1 MSTLLLTILA
11 VSLSVTLVGF
21 FLSSKPQGRQGRSE
35 QTVYRAISYSERQ
48 SGRRLQVTDPL
59 RTRRIAAYTEQ
70 PSLWRSGRD
79 WAGALQPSQIGR
91 IFGKPSSDPTSWIG
105 IILVLVSV
113 FLLGLFVLRSLLPS
127 AGLSAMG
134 WSGNLSTSASSS
146 SNNSSTSVQAHYQ
159 ASQALVRL
167 GQVDPAQY
175 NSTQDFNTWG
185 YSACSTAAMTEV
197 INAYGHHYRIAD
209 ILKVEAQIGAITPS
223 QGLLDG
229 SGIQQTVA
237 HFGFKTTYMQS
248 ETLNDVINVA
258 NAGTPV
264 IVGFPPDRYA
274 GGHLLVVTGGNAN
287 YVYLADSSLY
297 NRHSLTHAQFM
308 NWWAGF
314 AAIVTPK

>member
-11 VSLSVTLVGF
+11 VSLVVILVGF
-21 FLSSKPQGRQGRSE
+21 YLSSKPQGPSE
-35 QTVYRAISYSERQ
+35 QTPYRPVRYNERQ
-48 SGRRLQVTDPL
+48 ISRRVRVSEAP

-70 PSLWRSGRD
+70 PALWRSGRE
-79 WAGALQPSQIGR
+79 WTTALQPAQLGR

-113 FLLGLFVLRSLLPS
+113 FLLGLFMLRSLLPS

-146 SNNSSTSVQAHYQ
+146 SSNSSTSIQAHYQ

-175 NSTQDFNTWG
+175 NSTQDFNTWA

-229 SGIQQTVA
+229 SGIQKTVA
-237 HFGFKTTYMQS
+237 HFGFKTTYMEN
-248 ETLNDVINVA
+248 ETLNDVITVA
-258 NAGTPV
+258 NTGTPV

-308 NWWAGF
+308 NWWEGF
-314 AAIVTPK
+314 AAIVTPE

>member
-11 VSLSVTLVGF
+11 VSVSVTLVGF
-21 FLSSKPQGRQGRSE
+21 FLSSKPQERSG
-35 QTVYRAISYSERQ
+35 QTPYRAVRYNERQ
-48 SGRRLQVTDPL
+48 IARRVDVAEQSL
-59 RTRRIAAYTEQ
+59 RTRRISAYSEQ
-70 PSLWRSGRD
+70 RTGWNRAVA
-79 WAGALQPSQIGR
+79 WQPAQLGR
-91 IFGKPSSDPTSWIG
+91 IFSKPSSDPTSWLG
-105 IILVLVSV
+105 VILVLVSV
-113 FLLGLFVLRSLLPS
+113 FLLGLFMLRSLLPS
-127 AGLSAMG
+127 AGLSSMG
-134 WSGNLSTSASSS
+134 WSGNLSASASTSSS
-146 SNNSSTSVQAHYQ
+146 STNASTQIQAHYQ

-209 ILKVEAQIGAITPS
+209 ILKVEAQIGAITP
-223 QGLLDG
+223 QEGLLDG

-237 HFGFKTTYMQS
+237 HFGFKTTYMQN
-248 ETLNDVINVA
+248 ETLNDVIKVA

-274 GGHLLVVTGGNAN
+274 GGHLLVVTGGNAD

-297 NRHSLTHAQFM
+297 NRHSLTHEQFM

>member
-11 VSLSVTLVGF
+11 VSLAVTLVGF
-21 FLSSKPQGRQGRSE
+21 FLSSKPQRRSG
-35 QTVYRAISYSERQ
+35 QTANRAVPYNERQ
-48 SGRRLQVTDPL
+48 IARRVRVSEPVRSRSASAYTRQPTLERPL
-59 RTRRIAAYTEQ
+59 RNWTIAWQ
-70 PSLWRSGRD
+70 PV
-79 WAGALQPSQIGR
+79 QIGR
-91 IFGKPSSDPTSWIG
+91 IFGKPTSDPTSWLG
-105 IILVLVSV
+105 VILVLVSV
-113 FLLGLFVLRSLLPS
+113 FLLGLYMLRTLLPS

-134 WSGNLSTSASSS
+134 WSGNLSASTSS

-175 NSTQDFNTWG
+175 SSTQDFNIWA

-209 ILKVEAQIGAITPS
+209 ILQVEARIGAITPS

-237 HFGFKTTYMQS
+237 HFGFKTTYMQN

-258 NAGTPV
+258 NTGTPV

-274 GGHLLVVTGGNAN
+274 GGHLLVVTGGNAD

-308 NWWAGF
+308 NWWEGF
-314 AAIVTPK
+314 AAIVTPE

>member
-11 VSLSVTLVGF
+11 ISLAVILVGF
-21 FLSSKPQGRQGRSE
+21 FLSSKPQGRSE
-35 QTVYRAISYSERQ
+35 QTPYRAVRYNERQ
-48 SGRRLQVTDPL
+48 LTRRVRVAEPPL
-59 RTRRIAAYTEQ
+59 RTRRISVYTEQ
-70 PSLWRSGRD
+70 RTGWNRAVA
-79 WAGALQPSQIGR
+79 WQPSQIGR
-91 IFGKPSSDPTSWIG
+91 IFGRPTSDPTSWIG
-105 IILVLVSV
+105 VILVLVSV
-113 FLLGLFVLRSLLPS
+113 FLLGLYMLRSLLPS

-134 WSGNLSTSASSS
+134 WSGNLSASASSS
-146 SNNSSTSVQAHYQ
+146 SNNSSTLVQAHYQ

-175 NSTQDFNTWG
+175 NSTQDFNTWA

-209 ILKVEAQIGAITPS
+209 ILKVEAQIGAITP
-223 QGLLDG
+223 QLGLLDG

-237 HFGFKTTYMQS
+237 HFGFKTTYMQN

-264 IVGFPPDRYA
+264 IVGFPPDRYT
-274 GGHLLVVTGGNAN
+274 GGHLLVVIGGNAN

-314 AAIVTPK
+314 AAIVTPNS

>member
-11 VSLSVTLVGF
+11 VSLVVTLVGF
-21 FLSSKPQGRQGRSE
+21 FLSSKPQGRRE
-35 QTVYRAISYSERQ
+35 QTPYRAVRYDERQ
-48 SGRRLQVTDPL
+48 MSRRMRVVEPPL
-59 RTRRIAAYTEQ
+59 RSRRISAYTEQ
-70 PSLWRSGRD
+70 RTGWN
-79 WAGALQPSQIGR
+79 WAVAWQPSQIGR
-91 IFGKPSSDPTSWIG
+91 VLGKPTSDPTSWIG

-113 FLLGLFVLRSLLPS
+113 FLLGLFMLRTLLPS

-134 WSGNLSTSASSS
+134 WSGNLTEPASIS
-146 SNNSSTSVQAHYQ
+146 SNNSSTQIQAHYQ
-159 ASQALVRL
+159 ASQALVRV

-175 NSTQDFNTWG
+175 NSTQDFNTWA

-197 INAYGHHYRIAD
+197 INAYGYHYRIAD
-209 ILKVEAQIGAITPS
+209 ILKVEAQIGAITPQ

-229 SGIQQTVA
+229 SGIQQTAA
-237 HFGFKTTYMQS
+237 HFGFKTTYMQN
-248 ETLNDVINVA
+248 ETLNDVIKVA

-264 IVGFPPDRYA
+264 IVGFPPAKYA
-274 GGHLLVVTGGNAN
+274 GGHLLVVTGGNAA

-314 AAIVTPK
+314 AAIVTPE

>member
-1 MSTLLLTILA
+1 MSTLLLTILV
-11 VSLSVTLVGF
+11 VSLAVILVGF
-21 FLSSKPQGRQGRSE
+21 YLSSKPQEPGE
-35 QTVYRAISYSERQ
+35 QTPYRAVRYNERQ
-48 SGRRLQVTDPL
+48 ITRRVRVAEPSV
-59 RTRRIAAYTEQ
+59 RTRRLAAYSEQ
-70 PSLWRSGRD
+70 RTGWN
-79 WAGALQPSQIGR
+79 WAVAWQPAQLGR

-113 FLLGLFVLRSLLPS
+113 FLLGLYVLRTLLPN

-134 WSGNLSTSASSS
+134 WSGNLSASASSS
-146 SNNSSTSVQAHYQ
+146 SNSSTSIQAHYQ

-175 NSTQDFNTWG
+175 NSTQDFNTWA

-209 ILKVEAQIGAITPS
+209 ILKAEAQIGAITPS

-229 SGIQQTVA
+229 SGIQKTVA
-237 HFGFKTTYMQS
+237 QFGFKTTYMQN
-248 ETLNDVINVA
+248 ETLNDVITVA
-258 NAGTPV
+258 NTGTPV

-308 NWWAGF
+308 NWWEGF
-314 AAIVTPK
+314 AAIVTPE

>member
-11 VSLSVTLVGF
+11 VSLAVILVGF
-21 FLSSKPQGRQGRSE
+21 YLSSKPQGRSE
-35 QTVYRAISYSERQ
+35 QTPYRAVRYNERQ
-48 SGRRLQVTDPL
+48 ISRRVRVAEPSL
-59 RTRRIAAYTEQ
+59 RTRRISAYTEQ
-70 PSLWRSGRD
+70 RTGWN
-79 WAGALQPSQIGR
+79 WAVAWQPSQIGR
-91 IFGKPSSDPTSWIG
+91 IFSKPTSDPSSWIG
-105 IILVLVSV
+105 VILVLVSV
-113 FLLGLFVLRSLLPS
+113 FLLGLYMLRSLLPG

-134 WSGNLSTSASSS
+134 WSGNLSTSTSSS
-146 SNNSSTSVQAHYQ
+146 STNSSTPIQAHYQ

-175 NSTQDFNTWG
+175 NSTQDFNTWA

-237 HFGFKTTYMQS
+237 HFGFKTTYMQN

-258 NAGTPV
+258 NEGTPV

-297 NRHSLTHAQFM
+297 NRHSLTHAQFI
-308 NWWAGF
+308 NWWEGF

>member
-11 VSLSVTLVGF
+11 VSLSVTFVGF
-21 FLSSKPQGRQGRSE
+21 FLSSKPQGRSE
-35 QTVYRAISYSERQ
+35 QTPYRGARYNERQ
-48 SGRRLQVTDPL
+48 IDRRVGVAEPSL
-59 RTRRIAAYTEQ
+59 RTRRISAYSEQ
-70 PSLWRSGRD
+70 RTGWN
-79 WAGALQPSQIGR
+79 WAVAWQPAQLGR
-91 IFGKPSSDPTSWIG
+91 IFGRSTSDPTSWIG
-105 IILVLVSV
+105 IMLVLVSV
-113 FLLGLFVLRSLLPS
+113 FLLGLFMLRTLLPN

-146 SNNSSTSVQAHYQ
+146 SNNSSTQIQAHYQ

-175 NSTQDFNTWG
+175 NSTQDFNNWA

-197 INAYGHHYRIAD
+197 LNAYGNHYRIAD

-237 HFGFKTTYMQS
+237 YFGFKTTYMQN
-248 ETLNDVINVA
+248 ETLNDVIKVA

-274 GGHLLVVTGGNAN
+274 GGHLLVVTGGNAD